1 MGEYENLDDFKCSVY
16 TGEAGAC
23 PCFCAAVF
31 SGITR
36 HAAAAGAGSAKVS
49 SSWDPVIILA
59 RGPLSLWV
67 KTKPEMTPN
76 ARAEEILATSLRTTK
91 GIHAKAWD
99 KFIPDIQPFNTLFN
113 EGHDIIRNLCQNRLL
128 IIDDLGVRATT
139 KGLNVID
146 AIVVELLSI

>member
-76 ARAEEILATSLRTTK
+76 ARY
-91 GIHAKAWD
+91 
-99 KFIPDIQPFNTLFN
+99 TLV
-113 EGHDIIRNLCQNRLL
+113 RLVHVL
-128 IIDDLGVRATT
+128 FVVQLF
-139 KGLNVID
+139 L
-146 AIVVELLSI
+146 VEL